1 MHRWAVKVARWWA
14 LGMARHGSCV
24 TSCTS
29 PAFFRL
35 QVMGNWWTW
44 LRRTPSDS
52 GRMQRSDDDTADE
65 RFLLLDYEQK
75 QRFERWAAKL
85 RACIPSCM
93 LSWDEGVLWSHYSQ
107 WVVLYSADICL
118 TPSNQITKL
127 LINFAI
133 FMTRWCIRSRDVG
146 LM

>member
-1 MHRWAVKVARWWA
+1 MNLVNSSMGGRGCT
-14 LGMARHGSCV
+14 LMGMAWHGMAWIMRDA

-65 RFLLLDYEQK
+65 RFLLLDYEHK
-75 QRFERWAAKL
+75 QRFERQPAKL
-85 RACIPSCM
+85 HACSFSLSLAAYCLGMKGCVVTLQPMSC
-93 LSWDEGVLWSHYSQ
+93 LVQCRYL
-107 WVVLYSADICL
+107 
-118 TPSNQITKL
+118 
-127 LINFAI
+127 
-133 FMTRWCIRSRDVG
+133 MTS
-146 LM
+146 